1 MRRVWYLGED
11 SFRDRLL
18 ALVEKA
24 KGIKPRERRKATGLE
39 KDYGERDAEQMIQKC
54 GAELGLPTQA
64 RELGS
69 LRKGDE
75 RKALM
80 AALLRGRT
88 AVSTEWI
95 AKRLS
100 MGHPGSVSRQ
110 VGIVKR
116 DRKLQKK
123 LNELEKMFHCGD

>member
-1 MRRVWYLGED
+1 
-11 SFRDRLL
+11 
-18 ALVEKA
+18 
-24 KGIKPRERRKATGLE
+24 
-39 KDYGERDAEQMIQKC
+39 MIQRY

-64 RELGS
+64 GELGS

-88 AVSTEWI
+88 AVSTEWL
-95 AKRLS
+95 ATRLC
-100 MGHPGSVSRQ
+100 MGHPGSVSRK
-110 VGIVKR
+110 GAIVKR
-116 DRKLQKK
+116 DRKLLKK

>member
-1 MRRVWYLGED
+1 M
-11 SFRDRLL
+11 
-18 ALVEKA
+18 
-24 KGIKPRERRKATGLE
+24 IKRYSA
-39 KDYGERDAEQMIQKC
+39 Q
-54 GAELGLPTQA
+54 LGLPTKA
-64 RELGS
+64 GELEC

-95 AKRLS
+95 ATRLC

-110 VGIVKR
+110 VGIVKG
-116 DRKLQKK
+116 DRKLLKK
-123 LNELEKMFHCGD
+123 LDELEKCSTAGTDPRDK

>member
-1 MRRVWYLGED
+1 MIAR
-11 SFRDRLL
+11 
-18 ALVEKA
+18 
-24 KGIKPRERRKATGLE
+24 
-39 KDYGERDAEQMIQKC
+39 YGAQ
-54 GAELGLPTQA
+54 LGLPTKA
-64 RELGS
+64 GELS
-69 LRKGDE
+69 RLRKGDE

-95 AKRLS
+95 ATRLC

-116 DRKLQKK
+116 DRKLLKK
-123 LNELEKMFHCGD
+123 INELEKMFHCGD